1 VLSKTTL
8 SNLFHDVTV
17 LVEQGAVDAW
27 FKLPARV
34 RHLFV
39 MSELGHLTAFD
50 PRLHSREVPTI
61 TVEEFGEAMKF
72 EQAAA

>member
-1 VLSKTTL
+1 MLTTL
-8 SNLFHDVTV
+8 NNIIFDVKV
-17 LVEQGAVDAW
+17 LVEHGAVDAW
-27 FKLPARV
+27 FKLPPRV

-50 PRLHSREVPTI
+50 PRLHSREVPAI
-61 TVEEFGEAMKF
+61 TVEEFAEAMKF